1 MSSTDT
7 TAQILPGL
15 SDTSLLLLGQLAD
28 DGCLILLS
36 KQFLKVF
43 KFFELILQGFR
54 NKKDGL
60 WDIPPPQQVPLPTTQ
75 QKLNVVTNI
84 HQPTKTLIQYLYATL
99 FSPSK
104 STLLQA
110 VMNNNFL
117 GWPGLTFENVTK
129 YLSETPAT
137 AKGHLDQH

>member
-1 MSSTDT
+1 MSSTAT

-60 WDIPPPQQVPLPTTQ
+60 WDIPLPQQVQ
-75 QKLNVVTNI
+75 QFPRLARTDV
-84 HQPTKTLIQYLYATL
+84 
-99 FSPSK
+99 
-104 STLLQA
+104 
-110 VMNNNFL
+110 
-117 GWPGLTFENVTK
+117 
-129 YLSETPAT
+129 
-137 AKGHLDQH
+137 